1 MTGVKYTGAYAL
13 LLALH
18 LLTVVAVI
26 GPLLAAPPMA
36 ARAARAGRLDALRD
50 HLRTTRVY
58 AVASLLVVLLG
69 SAMVGL
75 GSVGGQWDFS
85 QAWISASYVLWLVSV
100 VLLLAVVVPAQTT
113 AVERLE
119 AGDEA
124 SSEVAALAGRISA
137 AGGVAA
143 LALAAVIV
151 LMVIKPGA

>member
-1 MTGVKYTGAYAL
+1 MKYSGAYAL
-13 LLALH
+13 VLALH
-18 LLTVVAVI
+18 LLTVAAVI

-58 AVASLLVVLLG
+58 AVASVVVVVLG
-69 SAMVGL
+69 TGMVGL
-75 GSVGGQWDFS
+75 GDVGSQWEFS

-119 AGDEA
+119 AGQDA
-124 SSEVAALAGRISA
+124 GGLAGRISA

-143 LALAAVIV
+143 LLLAAVIV
-151 LMVIKPGA
+151 LMVLKPGA